1 MIESIS
7 IQGVASFQNPTPVSL
22 NTNKKIVLF
31 YGHNGTG
38 KSTVARYLQDTTR
51 INYSNC
57 SYVLPNSQDYE
68 TLVYN
73 TDFVEKNFSQ
83 DSFEGVFT
91 LGETNVAA
99 EQAISTAELEIKA
112 LEEQRVQKQT
122 ISTQHEEKKNTQVK
136 AIKNKCFEIKKEHDK
151 KDLDH
156 CLVGFKGSAASFYDE
171 LLKTTL
177 IEKPEYTFQS
187 LSTESKE
194 LNNKSA
200 VPKTMIPT
208 VALNL
213 ASSESN
219 TILSEVIVGSSDSYL
234 AELVDKLQNSTWVD
248 NGRIYL
254 DDAERKCPFCQ
265 QAIDN
270 ELVEN
275 INNLF
280 DVSYEE
286 KKSELKILQSGYKQ
300 AIETLN
306 ETLSGTHYTTLNDTK
321 FDLAKEKLSGVLQAN
336 LTKLNQKLVD
346 PSIKITLES
355 TIDLVQP
362 INDIINIHNASRRT
376 FNARLSKKKESL
388 TAIKKKFWSLVRIKY
403 DAEIKAHDTLIES
416 IETDIKTTKT
426 EERDLTSA
434 IQAQNEIIA
443 ENRKKITN
451 IETSVISINNQIKSI
466 GLEGFEIKQ
475 QPGENNHYYLC
486 RGPSSSG
493 NDVYK
498 SLSEGEK
505 TLITYLYFLE
515 LCQGSVNSDSSTPKN
530 KKIIV
535 VDDPISSLSHNYI
548 YEIGAL
554 THKKLIRGYQ
564 YAQVILLT
572 HSLYYLHEMLKY
584 LPKGKDNAGNDKFD
598 NKCNLFRVL
607 KNINSSI
614 VPMGRSDIK
623 NDYQSYWQII
633 KDAQNGSTNNI
644 VLPNIMRNIL
654 EYYFSFVHKT
664 DALKAALDALEE
676 ADAEFSPF
684 FRFINRESHSDSVN
698 INDLGEID
706 SDRFITKFKDVFIR
720 TDFEEHYN
728 KMMVV

>member
-7 IQGVASFQNPTPVSL
+7 IQGVASFQSSTPVTL

-51 INYSNC
+51 ISYSNC

-99 EQAISTAELEIKA
+99 EQAISTAELEIKE

-122 ISTQHEEKKNTQVK
+122 INTQHEEKKTTQVK
-136 AIKNKCFEIKKEHDK
+136 AIKNKCFETKKEHDK

-156 CLVGFKGSAASFYDE
+156 CLVGVKGSATSFYDD
-171 LLKTTL
+171 LLKTVL
-177 IEKPEYTFQS
+177 IEKPEYTFES
-187 LSTESKE
+187 LATESKE
-194 LNNKSA
+194 LNDKSA
-200 VPKTMIPT
+200 EPKTMIPT
-208 VALNL
+208 VVLDL

-219 TILSEVIVGSSDSYL
+219 TTLSEVIVGSSDSYL

-248 NGRIYL
+248 NGRVYI

-286 KKSELKILQSGYKQ
+286 KKDELRSLQSGYNQ
-300 AIETLN
+300 VIANFNDTL
-306 ETLSGTHYTTLNDTK
+306 TATHYTALNDTK
-321 FDLAKEKLSGVLQAN
+321 LDLAKEKLSNVLQTN
-336 LTKLNQKLVD
+336 LTKLNQKLAD
-346 PSIKITLES
+346 PSIKVNLEA
-355 TIDLVQP
+355 TADLVRA
-362 INDIINIHNASRRT
+362 INDIINDKNITRKD
-376 FNARLSKKKESL
+376 FNAKLSKKKESL
-388 TAIKKKFWSLVRIKY
+388 AAIKNKFWSLVRIKY

-416 IETDIKTTKT
+416 IDTDIKTAKT
-426 EERDLTSA
+426 EVRALTSA

-443 ENRKKITN
+443 ENRKKITD
-451 IETSVISINNQIKSI
+451 IETSVICINNQIKSI
-466 GLEGFEIKQ
+466 GLEGFEIKR
-475 QPGENNHYYLC
+475 QPSENNHYYLC
-486 RGPSSSG
+486 RGLSSSG

-515 LCQGSVNSDSSTPKN
+515 LCQGSVDSDSSTPKN

-584 LPKGKDNAGNDKFD
+584 LPKGKDNAGNEKFD
-598 NKCNLFRVL
+598 NKCSLFRVL
-607 KNINSSI
+607 KNTNSSI

-633 KDAQNGSTNNI
+633 KDSQNFSTNNI
-644 VLPNIMRNIL
+644 ILHNII
-654 EYYFSFVHKT
+654 
-664 DALKAALDALEE
+664 
-676 ADAEFSPF
+676 
-684 FRFINRESHSDSVN
+684 
-698 INDLGEID
+698 
-706 SDRFITKFKDVFIR
+706 
-720 TDFEEHYN
+720 
-728 KMMVV
+728 

>member
-38 KSTVARYLQDTTR
+38 KSTVARYLQDTTHN
-51 INYSNC
+51 NYSNC
-57 SYVLPNSQDYE
+57 SYVLPNTQDYQI
-68 TLVYN
+68 LVYN

-91 LGETNVAA
+91 LGETNVTA
-99 EQAISTAELEIKA
+99 EQAISTAEAEIVK
-112 LEEQRVQKQT
+112 LEEQRTQKQ
-122 ISTQHEEKKNTQVK
+122 ILIDQHKEKKTRQEK
-136 AIKNKCFEIKKEHDK
+136 TIKDKCFEIKKEHDK

-156 CLVGFKGSAASFYDE
+156 CLVGFKGSASTFYDE
-171 LLKTTL
+171 ILKTDL
-177 IEKPEYTFQS
+177 IETPEYTFES
-187 LSTESKE
+187 LATESRE

-200 VPKTMIPT
+200 APKSMIPNI
-208 VALNL
+208 VLDLAL
-213 ASSESN
+213 SESDI
-219 TILSEVIVGSSDSYL
+219 ILNEVIVGSSDSYL
-234 AELVDKLQNSTWVD
+234 ATLVEKLQNSTWVD
-248 NGRIYL
+248 NGRVYVG
-254 DDAERKCPFCQ
+254 DAEGKCPFCQ
-265 QAIDN
+265 QTIDD
-270 ELVEN
+270 ELIIN

-286 KKSELKILQSGYKQ
+286 KKGYLKALQIGYKQ

-306 ETLSGTHYTTLNDTK
+306 DTLSETHYTTFNDTK
-321 FDLAKEKLSGVLQAN
+321 FDLAKEKLSGVLQVN
-336 LTKLNQKLVD
+336 LTKLNQKIAD

-355 TIDLVQP
+355 TTDLVQP
-362 INDIINIHNASRRT
+362 INDIIENNNISRRA
-376 FNARLSKKKESL
+376 FNLKLSKKKESL

-403 DAEIKAHDTLIES
+403 DAAIKDHGTSIES
-416 IETDIKTTKT
+416 ISIDLETAKT
-426 EERDLTSA
+426 EESTLTTA
-434 IQAQNEIIA
+434 IQSQKDIITD
-443 ENRKKITN
+443 NRKIITN
-451 IETSVISINNQIKSI
+451 IETSVININNQMKSI

-475 QPGENNHYYLC
+475 QPGESNNYYLC
-486 RGPSSSG
+486 RGVTTSG

-515 LCQGSVNSDSSTPKN
+515 LCQGTVNSSSPTPNN

-548 YEIGAL
+548 YEIGSL
-554 THKKLIRGYQ
+554 THKKLIKGYK

-572 HSLYYLHEMLKY
+572 HSLYYLHEVIKY
-584 LPKGKDNAGNDKFD
+584 LPRGKDATGNDKFD

-607 KNINSSI
+607 KNTNSSI
-614 VPMGRSDIK
+614 VSMGRDDIK

-633 KDAQNGSTNNI
+633 KDAQSGNTNNI

-664 DALKAALDALEE
+664 DMLKVELDKLEE
-676 ADAEFSPF
+676 EDDDFSPF

-698 INDLGEID
+698 ITDLGEID
-706 SDRFITKFKDVFIR
+706 SDRFITKFKEVFVK
-720 TDFEEHYN
+720 TDFEEHYD
-728 KMMVV
+728 KMMT

>member
-7 IQGVASFQNPTPVSL
+7 MQGVASFQNSTPVSL

-38 KSTVARYLQDTTR
+38 KSTVARYLQDTTHS
-51 INYSNC
+51 NYSNC
-57 SYVLPNSQDYE
+57 SYVLPNDEDYQI
-68 TLVYN
+68 LVYN

-83 DSFEGVFT
+83 DSFDGVFT
-91 LGETNVAA
+91 LGETNVTA
-99 EQAISTAELEIKA
+99 EQSISTAEAEIVK
-112 LEEQRVQKQT
+112 LEEQRTQKQT
-122 ISTQHEEKKNTQVK
+122 LKGQHKEKKDTQEK
-136 AIKNKCFEIKKEHDK
+136 SIKDTCFEIKKKYDK

-156 CLVGFKGSAASFYDE
+156 CLTKFKGSAAAFYDE
-171 LLKTTL
+171 LLKTDL
-177 IEKPEYTFQS
+177 IETPEYTFES
-187 LSTESKE
+187 LATESKE

-200 VPKTMIPT
+200 TQRSMISNI
-208 VALNL
+208 VLDL
-213 ASSESN
+213 ASSESD
-219 TILSEVIVGSSDSYL
+219 TILNEVIVGSSDSYL
-234 AELVDKLQNSTWVD
+234 SELVDKLKNSTWVD
-248 NGRIYL
+248 NGRVYIG
-254 DDAERKCPFCQ
+254 DAEGKCPFCQ
-265 QAIDN
+265 QAIDD
-270 ELVEN
+270 ELITN

-280 DVSYEE
+280 DFSYEE
-286 KKSELKILQSGYKQ
+286 KKGELKTLQSGYKQ

-306 ETLSGTHYTTLNDTK
+306 ETLSGTYYTTLNDTK
-321 FDLAKEKLSGVLQAN
+321 FDLAKEKLSGVLQTN
-336 LTKLNQKLVD
+336 LTKLNQKLTD
-346 PSIKITLES
+346 PSIKVTLES
-355 TIDLVQP
+355 TTDLVQP
-362 INDIINIHNASRRT
+362 INDIIDVHNVSRRT

-403 DAEIKAHDTLIES
+403 DAVIKAHDTLIES
-416 IETDIKTTKT
+416 IDVDIETAQT
-426 EERDLTSA
+426 EENTLTTA
-434 IQAQNEIIA
+434 IQSQKDIITD
-443 ENRKKITN
+443 NRKIITN
-451 IETSVISINNQIKSI
+451 IETSVTNINNQMKSI

-475 QPGENNHYYLC
+475 QQGDSNYYYLC
-486 RGPSSSG
+486 RGVSSSG

-515 LCQGSVNSDSSTPKN
+515 LCQGSVDSNSPTPNN

-554 THKKLIRGYQ
+554 TNKKLIKEDQ

-572 HSLYYLHEMLKY
+572 HSLYFLHELIKY
-584 LPKGKDNAGNDKFD
+584 LPRGNNPFN

-607 KNINSSI
+607 KNTNSSI
-614 VPMGRSDIK
+614 VSMGRSDIK

-664 DALKAALDALEE
+664 DVLKVELDKLEE
-676 ADAEFSPF
+676 EDDDFSPF

-698 INDLGEID
+698 ITDLGEID
-706 SDRFITKFKDVFIR
+706 SDRFITKFKEVFVK
-720 TDFEEHYN
+720 TDFKEHYD
-728 KMMVV
+728 KMMD

>member
-7 IQGVASFQNPTPVSL
+7 MQGVASFQNPTPISL

-38 KSTVARYLQDTTR
+38 KSTVARYLQDTTHS
-51 INYSNC
+51 NYSNC
-57 SYVLPNSQDYE
+57 SYELPNAQDYQI
-68 TLVYN
+68 LVYN

-91 LGETNVAA
+91 LGETNVTA
-99 EQAISTAELEIKA
+99 EQAISTAEVEIVK
-112 LEEQRVQKQT
+112 LEEQRTEKQT
-122 ISTQHEEKKNTQVK
+122 LKGKHEDKRTTQVK
-136 AIKNKCFEIKKEHDK
+136 AIKNKCFEIKQEHDK

-156 CLVGFKGSAASFYDE
+156 CLVGFKGSAATFYDE
-171 LLKTTL
+171 LLKIDLVET
-177 IEKPEYTFQS
+177 PEYTFES
-187 LSTESKE
+187 LTTESKE

-200 VPKTMIPT
+200 APKSMIPN

-219 TILSEVIVGSSDSYL
+219 TILNEVIVGSSDSYL
-234 AELVDKLQNSTWVD
+234 ATLVDKLQNSTWVD
-248 NGRIYL
+248 KGRLYIG
-254 DDAERKCPFCQ
+254 DTEGKCPFCQ
-265 QAIDN
+265 QAIDD
-270 ELVEN
+270 ELITN

-286 KKSELKILQSGYKQ
+286 KKGELKTLLSGYKQ
-300 AIETLN
+300 EIETLN
-306 ETLSGTHYTTLNDTK
+306 ETISGTYYTSLNDTK

-336 LTKLNQKLVD
+336 LTKLKQKLTD
-346 PSIKITLES
+346 PSVKVSMET
-355 TIDLVQP
+355 TTDLVKD
-362 INDIINIHNASRRT
+362 INDIINDKNVSKRA
-376 FNARLSKKKESL
+376 FNLKLSNKKESL

-403 DAEIKAHDTLIES
+403 DAAIKDHDTLIES
-416 IETDIKTTKT
+416 IGTDIETAKT
-426 EERDLTSA
+426 EENTLTTA
-434 IQAQNEIIA
+434 IQSQKDIITD
-443 ENRKKITN
+443 NRKIITN
-451 IETSVISINNQIKSI
+451 IETSVTNINNQMKSI
-466 GLEGFEIKQ
+466 GLEGFDIKQ
-475 QPGENNHYYLC
+475 KPGDSNHYYLC
-486 RGPSSSG
+486 RGVSSSG
-493 NDVYK
+493 NYVYK

-515 LCQGSVNSDSSTPKN
+515 LCQGTVNSNSPTPNN

-548 YEIGAL
+548 YEIGSL
-554 THKKLIRGYQ
+554 THKKLIKGYK

-572 HSLYYLHEMLKY
+572 HSLYYLHEMIKY
-584 LPKGKDNAGNDKFD
+584 LPRGKDDTGNDKFD

-607 KNINSSI
+607 KNTNSSI
-614 VPMGRSDIK
+614 VSMGKSDIK

-633 KDAQNGSTNNI
+633 KDAQSGSTNNI

-664 DALKAALDALEE
+664 DVLKVALDKLEE
-676 ADAEFSPF
+676 EDDDFSPF

-698 INDLGEID
+698 ITDLGDID
-706 SDRFITKFKDVFIR
+706 SDRFITKFKEVFVK

-728 KMMVV
+728 SMMT

>member
-7 IQGVASFQNPTPVSL
+7 MQGVASFQNPTPVYL
-22 NTNKKIVLF
+22 NTNKKVVLF

-38 KSTVARYLQDTTR
+38 KSTIARYLQDTTHS
-51 INYSNC
+51 NYFNC
-57 SYVLPNSQDYE
+57 SYVLPNDQDYQI
-68 TLVYN
+68 LVYN

-91 LGETNVAA
+91 LGETNITA
-99 EQAISTAELEIKA
+99 EQAISAAEEEIVKLEG
-112 LEEQRVQKQT
+112 QRTQKQT
-122 ISTQHEEKKNTQVK
+122 LKKQHEDKKIAQIK

-156 CLVGFKGSAASFYDE
+156 CLIGFKGSATAFYDE
-171 LLKTTL
+171 LLTTDL
-177 IEKPEYTFQS
+177 IEKPEYTFES
-187 LSTESKE
+187 LATESKE

-200 VPKTMIPT
+200 VPKSMIPN
-208 VALNL
+208 VVLNL
-213 ASSESN
+213 ESSESN
-219 TILSEVIVGSSDSYL
+219 TILNEVIVGSSESYL
-234 AELVDKLQNSTWVD
+234 AELVKKLQNSIWVD
-248 NGRIYL
+248 KGRIYL
-254 DDAERKCPFCQ
+254 DDAEGKCPFCQ
-265 QAIDN
+265 QALDKDLI
-270 ELVEN
+270 EN

-280 DVSYEE
+280 DISYER
-286 KKSELKILQSGYKQ
+286 KKDELKTLKNGYEQS
-300 AIETLN
+300 IEILN
-306 ETLSGTHYTTLNDTK
+306 EALSATHYTALNDTK
-321 FDLAKEKLSGVLQAN
+321 FDLAKEKLLGALQAN
-336 LTKLNQKLVD
+336 LTKLGQKLAD
-346 PSIKITLES
+346 PSIKVSLEYTS
-355 TIDLVQP
+355 DLVQNL
-362 INDIINIHNASRRT
+362 NDIINDKNASKRA
-376 FNARLSKKKESL
+376 FNAKLSRKKDSL
-388 TAIKKKFWSLVRIKY
+388 AAIKKKFWSLVRIKY
-403 DAEIKAHDTLIES
+403 DEAIKAHDTLIES
-416 IETDIKTTKT
+416 IKTDIEKVKG
-426 EERDLTSA
+426 EEEVLTVA
-434 IQAQNEIIA
+434 IQAQNDVIA
-443 ENRKKITN
+443 ENRKLITN
-451 IETSVISINNQIKSI
+451 IETSVISINNQIESI

-475 QPGENNHYYLC
+475 KPGESNHYYLC
-486 RGPSSSG
+486 RGASSSG
-493 NDVYK
+493 HDVYK

-554 THKKLIRGYQ
+554 THKRLIKGYQ

-572 HSLYYLHEMLKY
+572 HSLYYLHEIIKY

-607 KNINSSI
+607 KNKNSNI
-614 VPMGRSDIK
+614 LPMEKGDIK

-633 KDAQNGSTNNI
+633 KDAQNGTTNNI

-664 DALKAALDALEE
+664 EALKAALDELEE
-676 ADAEFSPF
+676 TDAEFSPF

-698 INDLGEID
+698 ITDLGEID
-706 SDRFITKFKDVFIR
+706 SDRFIAKFKDVFIK

-728 KMMVV
+728 KMML